1 MKLTREELRD
11 ELWDAMMCA
20 QDIDVS
26 MTDYANAC
34 LARMD
39 EIGIEAVV
47 SGLLA
52 PSPDR
57 NGNRQDREAGLG
69 REAMRAGIA
78 PNPPKELK

>member
-11 ELWDAMMCA
+11 ELWDALMNR

-26 MTDYANAC
+26 LTDLADAC
-34 LARMD
+34 LERMD

-52 PSPDR
+52 RPDQQVP
-57 NGNRQDREAGLG
+57 GSKTHHQGSSHD
-69 REAMRAGIA
+69 
-78 PNPPKELK
+78 